1 VRVRQSDVNETYD
14 LLATCYDDWSAR
26 IVPALRELWAR
37 KVHDYAT
44 PGERVVE
51 LGCGTGVPV
60 GRLLSERYEYEGVD
74 SSAEMLAKARTSLPR
89 VRLTHADMLTVE
101 FPSGSVGGVVSFY
114 AIPHIP
120 REHHARLFGSVASW
134 LRPGGVFVGSL
145 TSRDDAESV
154 AASWLNAGPMR
165 WSGFDDRANR
175 RLLTDA
181 GFRIIEAD
189 VIRQVEPD
197 GCEIA
202 PMWFVA
208 QRA

>member
-1 VRVRQSDVNETYD
+1 MRQSDVNETYD
-14 LLATCYDDWSAR
+14 LLATRYDDWSAR
-26 IVPALRELWAR
+26 VMPALREAWAR
-37 KVHDYAT
+37 KVGNYAM

-60 GRLLSERYEYEGVD
+60 GRLLSGRYDYEGVD
-74 SSAEMLAKARTSLPR
+74 ASAEMLEKARSALPS
-89 VRLTHADMLTVE
+89 VRLTHAGMLTVE
-101 FPSGSVGGVVSFY
+101 FPSGSVGAVISFS
-114 AIPHIP
+114 AISHIP
-120 REHHARLFGSVASW
+120 REHHAGLFGSIASW
-134 LRPGGVFVGSL
+134 LRPGGVFVGNL

-154 AASWLNAGPMR
+154 EASWLNAGPMR
-165 WSGFDDRANR
+165 WSGFDERANR
-175 RLLTDA
+175 RLLADA

-208 QRA
+208 ERA